1 MPFKPVEMPKCPACG
16 KSVYA
21 AEERLAGG
29 FKWHKGC
36 FKCSM
41 CNKMLDST
49 NNNTRDSKLFCKA
62 SQDLLRSIYWVELTY
77 PLVAGLCS
85 VEQSLRCSVGG
96 TTARRDWL

>member
-1 MPFKPVEMPKCPACG
+1 MPFKPVEMAKCPACG

-49 NNNTRDSKLFCKA
+49 NNNAKDNVLYCKVRIGKLH
-62 SQDLLRSIYWVELTY
+62 RGPELK
-77 PLVAGLCS
+77 
-85 VEQSLRCSVGG
+85 ERH
-96 TTARRDWL
+96 

>member
-1 MPFKPVEMPKCPACG
+1 MLFRILIRMPFKPVEMPKCPVCG

-49 NNNTRDSKLFCKA
+49 NNNVRDSKLFCKA
-62 SQDLLRSIYWVELTY
+62 SVIT
-77 PLVAGLCS
+77 
-85 VEQSLRCSVGG
+85 
-96 TTARRDWL
+96 